1 MFASRFF
8 ATFLAMSALAAYAS
22 PAPVEIKKRADVSDV
37 LSIVSTLQGTTSSIL
52 PQLNALV
59 ANNQANAASVTPLA
73 SQLVSAFNTASGSL
87 KATGPVDASSGRTPN
102 DVAVAFAPILSE
114 IAITL
119 EAVEA
124 VVPGLPVVL
133 AGIGFD
139 IAVNE
144 VLLGLDIVLAGVVRL
159 VAGLL
164 FDVAAILR
172 NLGFVLTL
180 LTLVL

>member
-1 MFASRFF
+1 
-8 ATFLAMSALAAYAS
+8 MSALSVYAS

-37 LSIVSTLQGTTSSIL
+37 LSVVSTLQDSTSSIL
-52 PQLNALV
+52 PQLNSLASS
-59 ANNQANAASVTPLA
+59 NQATTASVTPLLT
-73 SQLVSAFNTASGSL
+73 QLVGAFNTASTSFN
-87 KATGPVDASSGRTPN
+87 AIGPVDASSGGSQQ
-102 DVAVAFAPILSE
+102 DVANAFAPILSE

-133 AGIGFD
+133 AGVGLDFAI
-139 IAVNE
+139 NE
-144 VLLGLDIVLAGVVRL
+144 VLLGLDIVLAGVLHL

-164 FDVAAILR
+164 FDVSAILR
-172 NLGFVLTL
+172 NLGFVLVL